1 MLLNSILIFSQRKE
15 DSRQKLLLF
24 RLPMVVGK
32 IIIPLQSESR
42 LRFDLR
48 SKSSKLHSTKAK
60 LKKLREKKGLKRA
73 KARPEKALVEKE
85 VENVDTYHFYI
96 IIT

>member
-60 LKKLREKKGLKRA
+60 LKKLREKRGSKGQRLDPKRRWW
-73 KARPEKALVEKE
+73 KKE
-85 VENVDTYHFYI
+85 VELILTTFI
-96 IIT
+96 